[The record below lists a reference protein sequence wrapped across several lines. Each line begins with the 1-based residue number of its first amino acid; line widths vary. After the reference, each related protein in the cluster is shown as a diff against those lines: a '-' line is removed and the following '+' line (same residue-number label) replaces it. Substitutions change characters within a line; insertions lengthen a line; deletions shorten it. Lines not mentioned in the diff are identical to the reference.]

1 MDIPL
6 NWRHDASGSV
16 RDYQQHSE
24 KDQRRQAD
32 MTPVNPQILTALTTG
47 IQSEVAAYV
56 FYIEAAKKSQARE
69 FSDVLEKLAS
79 EEKMH
84 FQILE
89 GQHASLVR
97 SEQWISTADILKRN
111 GLPEIGEDMSHAHRD
126 LIDEIRSAD
135 SIGEILEIAYR
146 LEEEAYDLFDREAR
160 RTSSPEAR
168 KIFQDLAKFE
178 QGHMTLIAEMMKQY
192 GV

>member
-1 MDIPL
+1 M
-6 NWRHDASGSV
+6 A
-16 RDYQQHSE
+16 
-24 KDQRRQAD
+24 
-32 MTPVNPQILTALTTG
+32 PVNPQILTALSTG

-69 FSDVLEKLAS
+69 FRDVLEKLAA

-89 GQHASLVR
+89 GQHASLIR
-97 SEQWISTADILKRN
+97 SEQWISTADILKRD

-126 LIDEIRSAD
+126 LIEEIRSAD
-135 SIGEILEIAYR
+135 SIGEILEIAFR

-160 RTSSPEAR
+160 RSTAPEGK
-168 KIFQDLAKFE
+168 KIFADLARFE
-178 QGHMTLIAEMMKQY
+178 QGHMTLISEMMKRY
-192 GV
+192 GG

>member
-1 MDIPL
+1 M
-6 NWRHDASGSV
+6 A
-16 RDYQQHSE
+16 
-24 KDQRRQAD
+24 
-32 MTPVNPQILTALTTG
+32 PVNPQILSALSTG

-69 FSDVLEKLAS
+69 FRDVLEKLAA

-84 FQILE
+84 FHILE

-97 SEQWISTADILKRN
+97 SEQWISTADILKRD
-111 GLPEIGEDMSHAHRD
+111 GLPEIGEEMSHAHHD

-135 SIGEILEIAYR
+135 SIGEILEIAFH
-146 LEEEAYDLFDREAR
+146 LEEEAYELFDREAR
-160 RTSSPEAR
+160 RSPSPEGK
-168 KIFQDLAKFE
+168 KIFIDLAKFE
-178 QGHMTLIAEMMKQY
+178 QGHMTIISEMMKKC